1 MALFKV
7 RRTIKPGVIPA
18 GLTYGEM
25 AVNLTDRKL
34 YVGGTANNSI
44 EILGGGGGSAESTW
58 TSTEPTTATDIAGI
72 PQGTTI
78 DVGSTAI
85 EILEQILYPYQE
97 VAFTS
102 LTTGLASTYELGQTA
117 GNGSFTVS
125 WNRSGPTGNWIA
137 NSAYFRY
144 SGLVTGVGL
153 TAGSPTAASVSVSYP
168 AFRATTI
175 GSNTQTFQ
183 LTGQQV
189 DGSNPVSRS
198 STTRWWSKIYWGKS
212 TNPNLTDRTLLT
224 NGGEAT
230 ITTATSGSGTI
241 STTDAGGYLYFFI
254 HDYYELD
261 DMKFGGFDVTLV
273 TPVVTASVMN
283 AQGFSTTYKT
293 YRSVYQLPG
302 ELSNITIAYSSA

>member
-1 MALFKV
+1 
-7 RRTIKPGVIPA
+7 
-18 GLTYGEM
+18 M
-25 AVNLTDRKL
+25 AVNLADRKL

-183 LTGQQV
+183 LTGQQQE
-189 DGSNPVSRS
+189 GSNPVSRS
-198 STTRWWSKIYWGKS
+198 ASTRWWSKMYWGKS
-212 TNPNLTDRTLLT
+212 TDPSLTDRTLLS
-224 NGGEAT
+224 NGSET
-230 ITTATSGSGTI
+230 SITTTSSGSGTI
-241 STTDAGGYLYFFI
+241 TTTDTGGYFYLFI

-261 DMKFGGFDVTLV
+261 TIKLAGFDVAMRS
-273 TPVVTASVMN
+273 PVVTASVTN
-283 AQGFSTTYKT
+283 SQGFATNYKI
-293 YRSVYQLPG
+293 YRSFNQLPG
-302 ELSNITIAYSSA
+302 ALSMDITYSNA

>member
-7 RRTIKPGVIPA
+7 RRTIKQGVIPA

-183 LTGQQV
+183 LTGQQQE
-189 DGSNPVSRS
+189 GSNPVSRS
-198 STTRWWSKIYWGKS
+198 ASTRWWSKMYWGKS
-212 TNPNLTDRTLLT
+212 TDPSLTDRTLLS
-224 NGGEAT
+224 NGSET
-230 ITTATSGSGTI
+230 SITTTSSGSGTI
-241 STTDAGGYLYFFI
+241 TTTDTGGYFYLFI

-261 DMKFGGFDVTLV
+261 TIKLAGFDVAMRS
-273 TPVVTASVMN
+273 PVVTASVTN
-283 AQGFSTTYKT
+283 SQGFATNYKI
-293 YRSVYQLPG
+293 YRSFNQLPG
-302 ELSNITIAYSSA
+302 ALSMDITYSNA